1 MAIYKLTNGSHIIA
15 DAGFIATHFPDAVY
29 VGEEANATQP
39 RAETWEISK
48 LAFINRVGEDFWL
61 DVEDA
66 AAAGNRD
73 FRKMVLMFIN
83 ASFINLKDERV
94 ISGISVAASGLV
106 PASLQKTQA
115 EVDAIL
121 NTPCQ
126 PGEEP

>member
-1 MAIYKLTNGSHIIA
+1 MAIYKLTNGSHILA
-15 DAGFIATHFPDAVY
+15 DAGFIAANFPDAVY
-29 VGEEANATQP
+29 VGEETSTTPTQP
-39 RAETWEISK
+39 ETLEISK

-73 FRKMVLMFIN
+73 FRKMVLMFTN

-106 PASLQKTQA
+106 PANLQKTQA
-115 EVDAIL
+115 EVDTIL
-121 NTPCQ
+121 LTPCQ

>member
-1 MAIYKLTNGSHIIA
+1 MAIYKLTNGNHILA
-15 DAGFIATHFPDAVY
+15 DAGFIAANFPDAVY
-29 VGEEANATQP
+29 VGEEANATQS

-48 LAFINRVGEDFWL
+48 LAFVNRVGEDFWL

-73 FRKMVLMFIN
+73 FRKMVLMFTN

-94 ISGISVAASGLV
+94 IAGISVASSGLV

>member
-29 VGEEANATQP
+29 VGEEVNAIQA

-73 FRKMVLMFIN
+73 FRKMVLMFTN

-94 ISGISVAASGLV
+94 IAGISVASSGLV

>member
-15 DAGFIATHFPDAVY
+15 DAGFIAANFPDAVY
-29 VGEEANATQP
+29 VGEETSTTPTQP
-39 RAETWEISK
+39 ETWEISK

-73 FRKMVLMFIN
+73 FRKMALMFTN
-83 ASFINLKDERV
+83 ASFINLQDERV

-106 PASLQKTQA
+106 PANLQKTQA

-121 NTPCQ
+121 LTPCR

>member
-15 DAGFIATHFPDAVY
+15 DAGFIATLFPDAVY
-29 VGEEANATQP
+29 VGEEANATQSHI
-39 RAETWEISK
+39 ETWEISK

-73 FRKMVLMFIN
+73 FRKMVLMFTN

-94 ISGISVAASGLV
+94 IIGISAASSGLV

>member
-1 MAIYKLTNGSHIIA
+1 MAIYKLTNGNNIIA
-15 DAGFIATHFPDAVY
+15 DAGFIATNFPDAVY
-29 VGEEANATQP
+29 VGEEANAIQA

-73 FRKMVLMFIN
+73 FRKMVLMFTN

-94 ISGISVAASGLV
+94 ITGISVASSGLV

>member
-29 VGEEANATQP
+29 VGEEANATQAS
-39 RAETWEISK
+39 AETWEISK

-73 FRKMVLMFIN
+73 FRKMVLMFTN
-83 ASFINLKDERV
+83 ASFINLRDERV
-94 ISGISVAASGLV
+94 ISGISVASSGLV

>member
-1 MAIYKLTNGSHIIA
+1 MAIYKLTNGNHIIA
-15 DAGFIATHFPDAVY
+15 DAGFIATNFPDAVY
-29 VGEEANATQP
+29 VGEEANATQ
-39 RAETWEISK
+39 AHVETWEISK
-48 LAFINRVGEDFWL
+48 LAFINRVGEDLWL

-73 FRKMVLMFIN
+73 LRKMVLMFAN

-94 ISGISVAASGLV
+94 IAGISVASSGLV